1 MPLEQL
7 ATLVRR
13 RPHLGGRR
21 SFVAVNPRHRRFLER
36 LGLRDADDFLDLPGE
51 VVSGHPDRHVV
62 RVVLGSGLNRRVAF
76 LKREHRVPWSARL
89 ANAWHGFGWASQS
102 LREARTLRA
111 LHAARV
117 RAPDWLACGEDG
129 RGRAFL
135 LIAGVSG
142 AVSLRSFLHAE
153 RLMPRP
159 ERLAFARRL
168 GRALARVH
176 AAGFDHPDLMSKHV
190 LIHPHRR
197 TVTLLDW
204 PRSRRR
210 PAVGWQ
216 ERTRDLAA
224 LHASLADDL
233 AGRRERLACLRAY
246 LLACGDAWRPPAGV
260 LLRLIR
266 RRAEWLLRRRPVRE
280 LRQPPR
286 PAAGERLRWV
296 EGEALCVTRG
306 FWRACRGRVPDW
318 LVRAAREPAH
328 CRSVESLPLET
339 GGRGVLTRSPR
350 ASLLRL
356 WLTWLRGRR
365 YVSPELRQSG
375 LAVRLRRFGVPVPRL
390 LAFGQRPDGAAFLLT
405 EEVAG
410 AARVGDWLAAHPG
423 DREAV
428 VHQIETYS
436 RRLAEAGCRVR
447 HASDGWAV
455 RPGRS
460 GRPQVLLA
468 DLGRVRTRSR
478 KPPSSRRAGTPR
490 GGAGSHE

>member
-13 RPHLGGRR
+13 RPRLGGRR
-21 SFVAVNPRHRRFLER
+21 SFVAVNPRYRRFLER
-36 LGLRDADDFLDLPGE
+36 LGLRDADDYLDLPGE

-89 ANAWHGFGWASQS
+89 ASAWHGFGWSSRS
-102 LREARTLRA
+102 LREGRTLRA
-111 LHAARV
+111 LRAAGV

-129 RGRAFL
+129 GGRAFL
-135 LIAGVSG
+135 LVAGVSG
-142 AVSLRSFLHAE
+142 AVSLRGFLYAE

-176 AAGFDHPDLMSKHV
+176 AAGIDHPDLTSKHV
-190 LIHPHRR
+190 LVHPHRR
-197 TVTLLDW
+197 TITLLDW
-204 PRSRRR
+204 QRARRR

-233 AGRRERLACLRAY
+233 ARPRERLACLRTY
-246 LLACGDAWRPPAGV
+246 LMACGDAWRPPAGV
-260 LLRLIR
+260 LLKLIE
-266 RRAEWLLRRRPVRE
+266 RRAARLLRRRPVRE

-286 PAAGERLRWV
+286 AAAGERLRWV
-296 EGEALCVTRG
+296 DGEALCVTRR
-306 FWRACRGRVPDW
+306 FWRACRGRVPEW

-339 GGRGVLTRSPR
+339 GGRGMLTRSPAAGR
-350 ASLLRL
+350 LRL
-356 WLTWLRGRR
+356 WLGRLRGRR
-365 YVSPELRQSG
+365 YTSPELRQAG
-375 LAVRLRRFGVPVPRL
+375 LFTRLRRFGVPTPLL
-390 LAFGQRPDGAAFLLT
+390 LAFGQRPDGAALLLT
-405 EEVAG
+405 EEVTG
-410 AARVGDWLAAHPG
+410 AIPMADWLAARPG
-423 DREAV
+423 DRAAV
-428 VHQIETYS
+428 AHQIEVYS
-436 RRLAEAGCRVR
+436 RRLADAGCRTGQR
-447 HASDGWAV
+447 AWAV
-455 RPGRS
+455 RPGRA
-460 GRPQVLLA
+460 GRPRVLLA
-468 DLGRVRTRSR
+468 DLGRVRAGSR
-478 KPPSSRRAGTPR
+478 KQVCPRRAGTPR